1 MNLLGPRLDCIPAF
15 PINPQSVVM
24 PNPGIVHELDPHLPQ
39 NPRPFVQP
47 VSPLVRAA
55 EMYVKRVSLTSK
67 KNWWL
72 GAY

>member
-1 MNLLGPRLDCIPAF
+1 
-15 PINPQSVVM
+15 M